1 MAEKNTDKCKHP
13 GCNCAVPK
21 GKTYCSPY
29 CESVGDRLSIACECG
44 HTACATGETL
54 GAAE

>member
-21 GKTYCSPY
+21 GKTYCS
-29 CESVGDRLSIACECG
+29 ESVGDRLSIACECG
-44 HTACATGETL
+44 HTACATGETV